1 MGRAFSGRLI
11 DETID
16 HVIVTF
22 ANNFFRSDVHLQFSS
37 FFHTPI
43 IVASTVISSLQ

>member
-1 MGRAFSGRLI
+1 MGRAFYGCLI

-22 ANNFFRSDVHLQFSS
+22 ANNFFALTFTYNSHPFS
-37 FFHTPI
+37 PI
-43 IVASTVISSLQ
+43 SPQHIRGLK